1 MAELSQQLKLA
12 VFIDFENVEISAVR
26 QYGEFD
32 LSLLLGSISPRGRA
46 SIRRAYGDWS
56 RLAGYRDVLREHAV
70 ELVHLYSYSYQQGGK
85 NRADIRLAID
95 VMEVVFTQ
103 HHIDVVVIVSGDSDF
118 SSLMSRIREYGK
130 YAIGVGV
137 KAATSDLLVSACDEF
152 IFYDDLLPQRY
163 ENLKPQTAR
172 SVIEAVE
179 NAPVYAAPVSAP
191 VPPLITPVQIPPLPA
206 VELTVSENKVAEPD
220 SARPVLRRVSF
231 TGPLPTAGSVPP
243 AQSLFTETPDFSALS
258 GAARLR
264 SYLTFISLRPLAPAL
279 RREVLADL
287 LSVAPGSHFLKVAID
302 RLRSRYDF
310 NVMRQ
315 PADLREAARLAYRAG
330 IFDFGS
336 ERPSLASYIQRVT
349 QSDPV
354 IAAQQADQVYLR
366 KLLEANLRLN
376 ASDVSALLYSSEEE
390 ADAAELLNDLVA
402 QGVAVRDGWEYRAAD
417 CGAADRTLADEP
429 LAVLR
434 EDLRAAPLENA
445 GEISRAAA
453 EELFQEASDR
463 SVQDF
468 ISKAR
473 AGLRALRVLA
483 ELIRRGEPGNGPDEL
498 LWWAAVYCCSS
509 AGQHF
514 RNHNYTAARRYYLAF
529 FWIMQEG
536 ELAWEHLAPL
546 LRSMLVYYWATA
558 LQEHGIFL
566 RGLTQQ
572 TLEEVII
579 DLLDA
584 LSERQQETLRE
595 LAVRLAQVNAP
606 LVRGL
611 ASQIERGYESS
622 QSEAAVKILRA
633 ALERVPGSSGVTSG
647 KSSDNQQSA
656 MSRLSRLR

>member
-1 MAELSQQLKLA
+1 MSEPNQQLKLA

-32 LSLLLGSISPRGRA
+32 LSLLLGSIKPRGRA

-56 RLAGYRDVLREHAV
+56 RQAGYRDVLREHAV

-103 HHIDVVVIVSGDSDF
+103 RHIDVVVIVSGDSDF

-137 KAATSDLLVSACDEF
+137 KASTSDLLVSACDEF
-152 IFYDDLLPQRY
+152 IFYDDLLPQRF
-163 ENLKPQTAR
+163 ENLKPETAR
-172 SVIEAVE
+172 SGAEAIEGV
-179 NAPVYAAPVSAP
+179 PVYAAPVSAP
-191 VPPLITPVQIPPLPA
+191 VPPLTTPVQLPPLPA
-206 VELTVSENKVAEPD
+206 VELTVGENEAAEPD
-220 SARPVLRRVSF
+220 SAKRVLRRVSF
-231 TGPLPTAGSVPP
+231 TGPLPTSGSAPSAP
-243 AQSLFTETPDFSALS
+243 LSAETPDFHALS

-287 LSVAPGSHFLKVAID
+287 ISVAPGSHFLKVAID

-315 PADLREAARLAYRAG
+315 PAELREAARLAYRAG

-336 ERPSLASYIQRVT
+336 ERPSLASYIQRVI
-349 QSDPV
+349 QPDPV
-354 IAAQQADQVYLR
+354 MAAQQADQVYLR

-376 ASDVSALLYSSEEE
+376 PSDVSALLFSSEEE

-417 CGAADRTLADEP
+417 CGAADRILADEP
-429 LAVLR
+429 LAVLH
-434 EDLRAAPLENA
+434 EDLRVMTLENA

-468 ISKAR
+468 IGKAR

-509 AGQHF
+509 AGQQF
-514 RNHNYTAARRYYLAF
+514 RGHNYVAARRYYLAF

-546 LRSMLVYYWATA
+546 LRSMLAYYWATA
-558 LQEHGIFL
+558 LQEHGKFL

-579 DLLDA
+579 ELIGA
-584 LSERQQETLRE
+584 MSERQQETLRE

-611 ASQIERGYESS
+611 ASQIERGYESNH
-622 QSEAAVKILRA
+622 SEAAVKILRA
-633 ALERVPGSSGVTSG
+633 ALERVTG
-647 KSSDNQQSA
+647 QS
-656 MSRLSRLR
+656 RNYLRQTP